1 MGSEF
6 AIFSW
11 SAAAMTPLWLYAEH
25 FGVQAKAPPLAAH
38 SIAASP
44 QAKAPPL
51 AAQSIAASP
60 QVRVAHPRRGEG
72 GVTMIEGRGHARADD
87 VFRVDRREPAH
98 IRRGGWM
105 GHPKQVVN
113 GRQTNG
119 YY

>member
-25 FGVQAKAPPLAAH
+25 FGVQAKAPPLAA
-38 SIAASP
+38 
-44 QAKAPPL
+44 
-51 AAQSIAASP
+51 QSKWASP
-60 QVRVAHPRRGEG
+60 QVRVAHPCVSEG